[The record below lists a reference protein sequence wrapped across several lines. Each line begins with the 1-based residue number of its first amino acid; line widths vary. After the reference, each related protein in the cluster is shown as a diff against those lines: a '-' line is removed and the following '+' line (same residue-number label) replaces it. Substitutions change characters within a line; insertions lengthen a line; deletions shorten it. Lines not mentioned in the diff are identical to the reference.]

1 MYSCKVLFICTR
13 KKLVHSLERGIN
25 VADVLLLEP
34 GYSNKYP
41 PIGLMKISYFHKYI
55 HHDYVRFAKGK
66 LPEAFEGKKWDRV
79 YVTTLFTFE
88 WPKTKEALEY
98 ALSVVKDPT
107 QVYTGGILAT
117 LKPELI
123 AENFPTVK
131 NNPGLLDKKGTLG
144 LDQEECVDRMTLDY
158 SILDD
163 ISDQYIYPAHDA
175 YFTYMTRGCGMKCQ
189 FCAVQTLEPSY
200 YPYISI
206 KETIQKVDEQFGPKN
221 DLLLMDN
228 NVLRSPNFDQIIDE
242 IKELGFA
249 KGATYINPKTGKRV
263 QRFVDFNQGL
273 DAFLLTEHKAKR
285 LGELAIRP
293 ARIAFDHIE
302 DAEAYK
308 KAIRLCAQSGI
319 THMSNYLLYNGVDF
333 TGKGHSYHADTPEDL
348 YERMHIS
355 MDLQEELIKSTGKKI
370 AIFSFPM
377 RYIPLEDLKRG
388 FVGTHWNPKYLR
400 ALQRMLIPTQGKGV
414 SSRSFFEADFG
425 KTAEDFVRGLAM
437 PESHLGWRGDFIPK
451 KNETAIERKTRK
463 RIWDENQSFI
473 KEWNRL
479 FDLLGKDKESFIETI
494 GDNDISVEHFLR
506 VNDTIQKK
514 LFIHYFTITSILKV
528 FALENDDV
536 VDFVKKYITEEFPL
550 MYDRLITHI
559 VKGRMPY
566 SYLKGIYVTFGND
579 FVRDVFSKLT
589 FCENELPFV
598 VNSLDKIQV
607 LTKIHTFDYS
617 LIKCFYMYTQLEV
630 FSEREHKNVIN
641 SLKKLDERKV
651 REQLLSKFDKF
662 KTLLKMNATDGEV
675 GTEYILDQIEQHLSN
690 VYQQLSLFDL

>member
-1 MYSCKVLFICTR
+1 MCLC
-13 KKLVHSLERGIN
+13 LEEPM
-25 VADVLLLEP
+25 ADILLLEP
-34 GYSNKYP
+34 GYANKYP

-66 LPEAFEGKKWDRV
+66 LPDAFSGKKWDRV

-88 WPKTKEALEY
+88 WAKTKEALEY

-117 LKPELI
+117 LMPELI

-144 LDQEECVDRMTLDY
+144 LEHEECIDRLTLDY
-158 SILDD
+158 GILDD
-163 ISDQYIYPAHDA
+163 IADEYVYPAHDA
-175 YFTYMTRGCGMKCQ
+175 YFTYMTRGCGMKCA
-189 FCAVQTLEPSY
+189 FCAVQTLEPEY

-206 KETIQKVDEQFGPKN
+206 TDTIKRVDTQFGPKK

-228 NVLRSPNFDQIIDE
+228 NVLRSPRFDEIIDE
-242 IKELGFA
+242 IKTLGFA

-273 DAFLLTEHKAKR
+273 DAFLLTPHKAKR

-308 KAIRLCAQSGI
+308 KAIRLCAENGI

-333 TGKGHSYHADTPEDL
+333 TGKGHSYHPDTPEDL

-355 MDLQEELIKSTGKKI
+355 MDLQEELIESTGHKVS
-370 AIFSFPM
+370 IFSFPM

-425 KTAEDFVRGLAM
+425 KTSEEFVRALAM
-437 PESHLGWRGDFIPK
+437 PESHLGWRGDFISR
-451 KNETAIERKTRK
+451 KNETPAEIKARKAV
-463 RIWDENQSFI
+463 WDENQLYLQ
-473 KEWNRL
+473 EWNRL
-479 FDLLGKDKESFIETI
+479 FDMLGNSHNDFISAI
-494 GDNDISVEHFLR
+494 GDNATTVDRFMSLP
-506 VNDTIQKK
+506 DPTQKK
-514 LFIHYFTITSILKV
+514 LFIHYFTTSTMLKAFSMESEDDQKLYVDYITNEFPIMYQRLIRYIAIKKIPYSS
-528 FALENDDV
+528 LEGICRVMGKRVV
-536 VDFVKKYITEEFPL
+536 VDILGFVDYEA
-550 MYDRLITHI
+550 D
-559 VKGRMPY
+559 
-566 SYLKGIYVTFGND
+566 
-579 FVRDVFSKLT
+579 
-589 FCENELPFV
+589 ELPFV
-598 VNSLDKIQV
+598 VHNLSKIQ
-607 LTKIHTFDYS
+607 TMIKEYFFDFE
-617 LIKCFYMYTQLEV
+617 LIKCLFMYSRYGILSRKE
-630 FSEREHKNVIN
+630 KNKIIT
-641 SLKKLDERKV
+641 SI
-651 REQLLSKFDKF
+651 
-662 KTLLKMNATDGEV
+662 KTLNERTTRELLLKHFQSFKKAVLKNATDGEV
-675 GTEYILDQIEQHLSN
+675 GAAYIIEELDKQLTN
-690 VYQQLSLFDL
+690 VYKQLSIFDI